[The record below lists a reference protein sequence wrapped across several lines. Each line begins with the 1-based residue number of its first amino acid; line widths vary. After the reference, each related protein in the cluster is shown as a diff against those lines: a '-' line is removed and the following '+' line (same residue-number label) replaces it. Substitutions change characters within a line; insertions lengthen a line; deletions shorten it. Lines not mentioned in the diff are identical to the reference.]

1 MMLQSKIAME
11 PQAFVAAGISEMSIE
26 RLPFTVKIASN
37 EVQLGKAVS
46 IRHSAY
52 SRHVPD
58 FAQQL
63 KEPELSDFDP
73 GAAVLVAESKLD
85 GSALGTMRIQ
95 TNFFA
100 SLKLEESVHLPD
112 WLQGCSLAEATRLGV
127 TDSREGRLVKTAL
140 FKAYFLYCQIKQID
154 WMVITAR
161 KPLDRQYDALLFK
174 DVFDDRGF
182 VPMRHVGNMPH
193 RVLAFDVATAEAR
206 WIAARHPLYRFVF
219 QTNHPDIDLSSA
231 SIATTIP
238 AISQSGL
245 GHIAHTMSKHA

>member
-1 MMLQSKIAME
+1 MMLQSNIAME
-11 PQAFVAAGISEMSIE
+11 PQAFVAAGISEMAIE
-26 RLPFTVKIASN
+26 RLPFTVKVASN
-37 EVQLGKAVS
+37 EVQLRKAVN

-52 SRHVPD
+52 SRHVPE

-63 KEPELSDFDP
+63 KDPELSDFDP

-100 SLKLEESVHLPD
+100 PLKLEESVDLPE
-112 WLQGCSLAEATRLGV
+112 WLHGCSLAEATRLGI
-127 TDSREGRLVKTAL
+127 TDGREGRLVKTAL
-140 FKAYFLYCQIKQID
+140 FKAYFLFCQVKQID

-174 DVFDDRGF
+174 DVFDDKAY

-231 SIATTIP
+231 TVVTTIP
-238 AISQSGL
+238 AISQSSR
-245 GHIAHTMSKHA
+245 GHIAHTISKHA